1 MTLRAFLYKICTYAV
16 VAVFAPQPCLQI
28 RSRYHWLL
36 LTFRELATHTD
47 NWFVHDLKPLI
58 QSSLIKIGAFVEAN
72 EWVSC

>member
-1 MTLRAFLYKICTYAV
+1 MQSLLS
-16 VAVFAPQPCLQI
+16 FAPQPCLQM